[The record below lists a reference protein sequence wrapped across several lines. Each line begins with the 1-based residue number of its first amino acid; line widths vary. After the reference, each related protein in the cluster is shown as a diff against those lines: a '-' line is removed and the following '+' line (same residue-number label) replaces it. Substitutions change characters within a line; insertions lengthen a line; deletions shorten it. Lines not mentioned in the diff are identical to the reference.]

1 MFPKFPSVR
10 SKLLTSSML
19 PAAVAVLLVSIVT
32 DAFVRTE
39 FRAEMIASL
48 EATAAV
54 IAENGA
60 GSLAFSDRTDAASVL
75 ASLAADA
82 SIIAA
87 ALYDREGILF
97 VGYPDS
103 MAAPAML
110 PTDAGS
116 GGEGDT
122 AIMPVVVPSG
132 ELVGFAYVR
141 SDRRELVAL
150 TRRLRAAELAI
161 VVLALM
167 VAFGLATRLH
177 RTILGPVS
185 VLARTARR
193 VTEQRDFGARVSLE
207 GADEL
212 GQLGLAFNEMLDEI
226 ERNDARL
233 RERESYFRSLIENS
247 TELTTVV
254 DVDSL
259 VLYQSPSVMEVL
271 GRTPESVQGAPLL
284 EIVHHEDREA
294 VTGTLHEV
302 FVDPGTVRTLVC
314 RARHAS
320 GEWRYLDAVARAHE
334 AEDGTRVAIINAR
347 DVTARRAIEIERE
360 ELAAQLLQAQK
371 MEAVGQ
377 LTGGVAHDF
386 NNLLT
391 VILGNLEL
399 AEENAPKAQRPLLVA
414 ARMSAQ
420 RGAALT
426 QRLLAFSRKQ
436 ALQPETVDVHGL
448 VEGMADLL
456 RRTLGETYDI
466 VVSGEAGLW
475 SCTVDPV
482 QFENVIL
489 NLVLN
494 SRDAMPTGGRL
505 SIACAN
511 CTACPHVEGA
521 TGDFITLTVADNG
534 SGITEEILGQVF
546 DPFFT
551 TKDVGKGSGL
561 GLSMVYGFAMQ
572 SGGAVEIHSEVGE
585 GTRVVIHLPKSSEPR
600 STETEQDIVT
610 AQPLGHGET
619 ILVVEDDPDV
629 QALSLMLLERLGY
642 KTRAAS
648 DGASALDLL
657 EHDKRIDLL
666 FTDVALPG
674 GMSGVELADR
684 ARSSEPDLRVLYTS
698 GYTEK
703 GLGLGALP
711 PASALIRKPFTR
723 MELSRRIDEALH
735 RRTGPE
741 ADRGRLD
748 PPRA

>member
-1 MFPKFPSVR
+1 
-10 SKLLTSSML
+10 
-19 PAAVAVLLVSIVT
+19 
-32 DAFVRTE
+32 
-39 FRAEMIASL
+39 MI
-48 EATAAV
+48 
-54 IAENGA
+54 
-60 GSLAFSDRTDAASVL
+60 
-75 ASLAADA
+75 
-82 SIIAA
+82 
-87 ALYDREGILF
+87 
-97 VGYPDS
+97 
-103 MAAPAML
+103 
-110 PTDAGS
+110 
-116 GGEGDT
+116 
-122 AIMPVVVPSG
+122 
-132 ELVGFAYVR
+132 
-141 SDRRELVAL
+141 
-150 TRRLRAAELAI
+150 
-161 VVLALM
+161 
-167 VAFGLATRLH
+167 
-177 RTILGPVS
+177 
-185 VLARTARR
+185 
-193 VTEQRDFGARVSLE
+193 
-207 GADEL
+207 
-212 GQLGLAFNEMLDEI
+212 
-226 ERNDARL
+226 
-233 RERESYFRSLIENS
+233 LI
-247 TELTTVV
+247 
-254 DVDSL
+254 
-259 VLYQSPSVMEVL
+259 
-271 GRTPESVQGAPLL
+271 
-284 EIVHHEDREA
+284 
-294 VTGTLHEV
+294 
-302 FVDPGTVRTLVC
+302 
-314 RARHAS
+314 
-320 GEWRYLDAVARAHE
+320 
-334 AEDGTRVAIINAR
+334 
-347 DVTARRAIEIERE
+347 
-360 ELAAQLLQAQK
+360 
-371 MEAVGQ
+371 
-377 LTGGVAHDF
+377 
-386 NNLLT
+386 
-391 VILGNLEL
+391 
-399 AEENAPKAQRPLLVA
+399 A

-436 ALQPETVDVHGL
+436 ALQPETVDVHRL

-585 GTRVVIHLPKSSEPR
+585 GTQVVIHLPKSSGPR
-600 STETEQDIVT
+600 STETEKEIVT

-619 ILVVEDDPDV
+619 ILVVEDDPHV

-642 KTRAAS
+642 KTLSAS

-657 EHDKRIDLL
+657 EDDERVDLL

-674 GMSGVELADR
+674 GMSGVKLA
-684 ARSSEPDLRVLYTS
+684 
-698 GYTEK
+698 
-703 GLGLGALP
+703 
-711 PASALIRKPFTR
+711 
-723 MELSRRIDEALH
+723 DEALH